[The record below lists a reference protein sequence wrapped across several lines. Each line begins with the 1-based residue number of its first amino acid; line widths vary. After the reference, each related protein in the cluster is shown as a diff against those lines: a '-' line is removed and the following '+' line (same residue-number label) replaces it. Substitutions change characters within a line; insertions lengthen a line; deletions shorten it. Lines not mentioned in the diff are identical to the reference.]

1 MIPPLGTQ
9 QAPKTHTGSADAGSY
24 GLPAWAHVIGVP
36 IAVFS
41 DCGRLVFA
49 NDAMTALLGELAI
62 DPNAADEIAEAL
74 FARLWHDDTED
85 AQVLEDVFA
94 GRTTSASLLSTV
106 DCHGGETQRLWVTAT
121 SAATGDSKGR
131 RWVVFEARDV
141 TAELQARAELR
152 FQVEVN
158 RVLTRQSLLFFD
170 CCKHILAAACR
181 DLKWDGAVLWVP
193 TAGGVIH
200 RSYVHTEE
208 SSGNIEHH
216 LRTSAFLAEAAER
229 AFAGH
234 RTIGTNDSTPPPGC
248 SAPRAFLTVPIG
260 GESEVLAVAQFVAR
274 RPPHDTP
281 TARALMRTAGTQLAG
296 RVLRERAE
304 QRAQAADLER
314 RATAET
320 LASIMSCVP
329 IFILTTDR
337 EGTIT
342 FINRT
347 DPPGQEASVV
357 GTNWLDYLEPERH
370 DEHRARLARVL
381 EGAHAVYETK
391 TVGEDGTVKE
401 LRCHIGPLRRG
412 EAIAGSVIVA
422 QDITDDNRREIEFQS
437 AQRLAAV
444 GTLAA
449 GIAHEINTP
458 IQFVS
463 DSVHFLQEAA
473 GDAFAAIEALSRVL
487 NTLVAHGAGAP
498 SLDEQVEAAQETLED
513 CDIEYLREH
522 VPPAFARCIDGL
534 DRVAKIV
541 RSMKEFS
548 HPASETAEPA
558 DLNRAIEST
567 LIIARNE
574 YKYVADLE
582 TDFGDLPPVLCHIS
596 DVNQVI
602 LNLVVNAAHA
612 IADVVEGTNDRG
624 TIRVRTWQEDRW
636 AHIEVADTGGGIPR
650 AISDRVFDPFFT
662 TKEVGKGT
670 GQGLALA
677 WRVIHER
684 HGGKIWF
691 ESREGEGT
699 TFHIR
704 LPIDGPAESH
714 RGAAA

>member
-1 MIPPLGTQ
+1 MTPPPVAQKPL
-9 QAPKTHTGSADAGSY
+9 PTHTGSADTESY
-24 GLPAWAHVIGVP
+24 GLPAWAHAIGVP

-41 DCGRLVFA
+41 ACGRLAFA
-49 NDAMTALLGELAI
+49 NDAMTALFGELDI
-62 DPNAADEIAEAL
+62 TPNGTDDVAEAL
-74 FARLWHDDTED
+74 SRRLVPDDAGD
-85 AQVLEDVFA
+85 VQVLADVFA
-94 GRTTSASLLSTV
+94 GRTASASALTTV
-106 DCHGGETQRLWVTAT
+106 DRRGGRSRRLWVTAT
-121 SAATGDSKGR
+121 SATTGDSQGR

-158 RVLTRQSLLFFD
+158 RVLSRQSLLFFD

-181 DLKWDGAVLWVP
+181 YLEWDGAVLWIP
-193 TAGGVIH
+193 TADGTIH
-200 RSYVHTEE
+200 RTHIHTARAA
-208 SSGNIEHH
+208 GDIEPH
-216 LRTSAFLAEAAER
+216 LRTSAFLAQAAER
-229 AFAGH
+229 AFTEG
-234 RTIGTNDSTPPPGC
+234 RTIGTGDLPPPPGA
-248 SAPRAFLTVPIG
+248 SVPQAFLTVPIG
-260 GESEVLAVAQFVAR
+260 GESEVLAVAQFAAR

-281 TARALMRTAGTQLAG
+281 TARALLRTAGAQLAG

-304 QRAQAADLER
+304 QRAQAADLAR

-320 LASIMSCVP
+320 LASIMNCVP

-347 DPPGQEASVV
+347 DPPGQEASVI
-357 GTNWLDYLEPERH
+357 GTSWLDYLEPERH

-381 EGAHAVYETK
+381 EGARATYETK
-391 TVGEDGTVKE
+391 TVADDGTVKAF
-401 LRCHIGPLRRG
+401 RCHIGPLRRG
-412 EAIAGSVIVA
+412 DAIAGSVIVA
-422 QDITDDNRREIEFQS
+422 QDITDDTRREIELQA

-487 NTLVAHGAGAP
+487 SAVAGSALDPA
-498 SLDEQVEAAQETLED
+498 LDELVRAAEDALEEA
-513 CDIEYLREH
+513 DIEYLREQ

-548 HPASETAEPA
+548 HPASDTAEPA
-558 DLNRAIEST
+558 ELNRAIEST

-574 YKYVADLE
+574 YKYVANLE
-582 TDFGDLPPVLCHIS
+582 TDFGDLPPVLCHVS

-612 IADVVEGTNDRG
+612 IADVVEGTNERG
-624 TIRVRTWQEDRW
+624 TIGIRTWQEDRW

-650 AISDRVFDPFFT
+650 AIADRVFDPFFT

-714 RGAAA
+714 GEAAA